1 MRLWLAGLVFVLA
14 AGLLGA
20 ASGITGMWDGS
31 MDLKSPDGEALK
43 WEIYAEF
50 QQAGKTVTGSA
61 GPNLLQQYDIQRGV
75 IEGDS
80 LTFQVTIPGDP
91 APVYRMKLTLVKP
104 DRLEGTVDVQIGS
117 DQKLAGKVTLT
128 RNK

>member
-1 MRLWLAGLVFVLA
+1 MRSRLAGLVLVLA

-20 ASGITGMWDGS
+20 APGITGMWDGS
-31 MDLKSPDGEALK
+31 LDLKSPDGEVLK
-43 WEIYAEF
+43 WDIYAEF
-50 QQAGKTVTGSA
+50 EQAGKTVTGSA

-75 IEGDS
+75 IDGNN

-91 APVYRMKLTLVKP
+91 APIYRMKLTLVKP
-104 DRLEGTVDVQIGS
+104 DRLEGTVEVQIGT
-117 DQKLAGKVTLT
+117 DVTLAGKVTLT

>member
-1 MRLWLAGLVFVLA
+1 MRLRLAGLTLVLA

-20 ASGITGMWDGS
+20 SSGITGMWDGS

-43 WEIYAEF
+43 WDVYAEF

-75 IEGDS
+75 IEGNN

-91 APVYRMKLTLVKP
+91 APIYRMKLTLVKP
-104 DRLEGTVDVQIGS
+104 DRLEGTVEVQIGP

>member
-1 MRLWLAGLVFVLA
+1 M
-14 AGLLGA
+14 
-20 ASGITGMWDGS
+20 
-31 MDLKSPDGEALK
+31 
-43 WEIYAEF
+43 
-50 QQAGKTVTGSA
+50 
-61 GPNLLQQYDIQRGV
+61 
-75 IEGDS
+75 IEGNN

-104 DRLEGTVDVQIGS
+104 DRLEGTVDVQIGP